1 MQASLWLWLRSE
13 VGFRNRRRDVRRLA
27 CLVTYLVTFVTLAS
41 SLVKAGSALA
51 QGREGTQLPT
61 LNASSAMQGGGFF
74 NGRDL
79 DFWSQGKRV
88 PPYLPSDRSPE
99 AVGRP
104 VDALPP
110 PSGSIIRRRDALP
123 FEWSRYQDPK
133 NPEFWD
139 DGGDYVAPRP
149 LREAIANPTS
159 QNLEAYLAWQAK
171 RLDVVAAFD
180 AKLAQSAVA
189 SLGKQLP
196 ALAAGTAAAALEGE
210 AKASPIRWHELDL
223 LYFYQSS
230 CPHCIAAKEQV
241 EGLARRGVRV
251 TFIQLDAGE
260 QPPLHRRSV
269 PYTRAH
275 SDQFRI
281 TATPTWVF
289 RRRSASAR
297 LQGAQSEGE
306 LLTQISTLFSVS
318 RNPQQQRN
326 PQ

>member
-1 MQASLWLWLRSE
+1 MQASLWPWPESDTATQRLGRPRLR
-13 VGFRNRRRDVRRLA
+13 VIA
-27 CLVTYLVTFVTLAS
+27 TLAF
-41 SLVKAGSALA
+41 SLVPASMALA
-51 QGREGTQLPT
+51 QKERTEVSTSS
-61 LNASSAMQGGGFF
+61 ASSAMQGGGFF

-104 VDALPP
+104 GDALPP
-110 PSGSIIRRRDALP
+110 PSGSIIRQRDALP

-171 RLDVVAAFD
+171 RLEIVAAFD

-196 ALAAGTAAAALEGE
+196 ALAAAAAPASVEDE
-210 AKASPIRWHELDL
+210 ARAKASTIRWQEIDL

-241 EGLARRGVRV
+241 ESLARRGVRV